1 MFAALPFVPHAKG
14 RLRLLAIVI
23 AGALYGIAPSAL
35 AATFS
40 GKTSQRGVVRVAI
53 GKRDRLQGLVIEL
66 KTSCTD
72 HTRRAIWPAFQAPFR
87 HAQGTQGNVSDSYD
101 LIGRDAVTGQRFRQR
116 ASFSARISHGTVKG
130 SATVKQTFIG
140 RGLVCKSPRVTF
152 TVGI

>member
-1 MFAALPFVPHAKG
+1 M
-14 RLRLLAIVI
+14 
-23 AGALYGIAPSAL
+23 
-35 AATFS
+35 
-40 GKTSQRGVVRVAI
+40 
-53 GKRDRLQGLVIEL
+53 IEL

-130 SATVKQTFIG
+130 SAMVKQTLIG